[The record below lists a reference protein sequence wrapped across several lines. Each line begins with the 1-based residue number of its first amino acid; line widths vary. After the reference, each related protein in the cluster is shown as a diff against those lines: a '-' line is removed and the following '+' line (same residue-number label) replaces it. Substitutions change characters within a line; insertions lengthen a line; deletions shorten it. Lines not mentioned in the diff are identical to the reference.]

1 MADFNSEQYN
11 GGIAQV
17 GTGDFGTMKVC
28 YGTIEIA
35 VALTIGQTIAMF
47 TAPKGFTPLG
57 GYLLG
62 DDIDTGTEALEIDVG
77 TVADSTKYLNSGVIS
92 GDTIANEKIT
102 VGIKIP
108 LQEDLMLVKPTPFA
122 EDTDIICTFTAA
134 ANAGGTGTL
143 TLYMYGV
150 YNDDRAT
157 V

>member
-1 MADFNSEQYN
+1 MATYNSDQYN
-11 GGIAQV
+11 AGLPNGIGV
-17 GTGDFGTMKVC
+17 GDVGNMKILL
-28 YGTIEIA
+28 GSITFA
-35 VALTIGQTIAMF
+35 AAATIGQTVAMF

-62 DDIDTGTEALEIDVG
+62 DDLDTGTEALELDVG
-77 TVADSTKYLNSGVIS
+77 VSGDATKFLASGVVS

-108 LQEDLMLVKPTPFA
+108 LQEDLMLVKPTAFT
-122 EDTDIICTFTAA
+122 EDTDVIVTFTAA

-150 YNDDRAT
+150 YNDHRI